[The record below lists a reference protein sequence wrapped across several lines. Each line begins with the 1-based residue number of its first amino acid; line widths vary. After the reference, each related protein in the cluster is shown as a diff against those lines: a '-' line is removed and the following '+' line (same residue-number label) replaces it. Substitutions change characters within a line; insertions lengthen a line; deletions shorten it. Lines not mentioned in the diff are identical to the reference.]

1 MNRTV
6 QRVVFKSPPKPQATR
21 VAAYG
26 RVSSGKDAML
36 HSLSA
41 QVSYYSGLIQSHE
54 GWLYVGVYTDEAITG
69 TKEQRDGFQRL
80 MEDCRAG
87 KIDLVIT
94 KSISRFARNTVTLL
108 EAVRELKLL
117 GIGILF
123 EEQNINTLTSDGEFM
138 ITILASY
145 AQEESL
151 SASENQKWRIKKN
164 FEEGMPWNGRMLGYR
179 YDHGVYKVV
188 PTEAVI
194 VKRIFAEYLSGK
206 GCVAIVNLLNN
217 EGIPSPLGG
226 KWGKTAI
233 MKILRNYAYTGNLLL
248 QRFYRN
254 NHLEKITLPNHGER
268 PMYHVEKSHEAI
280 ITIEEYTEVQ
290 HLIAL
295 RGEQFHKNGGSRNR
309 YPLSG
314 RIVCAG
320 CGQKFRRK
328 TTATGIVWICST
340 YSYQGKD
347 ACPAKAIPD
356 ETITQACKEVL
367 GVDEVTAEVLDSRLT
382 AIRADKN
389 NTLVFC
395 FKDGEEI
402 VKRWYDRSRSESWTD
417 EMREAARNRIK
428 ERVVNG

>member
-1 MNRTV
+1 MDRIV
-6 QRVVFKSPPKPQATR
+6 ERVVFETPPIPQATR

-41 QVSYYSGLIQSHE
+41 QVSYYSKLIQSHE

-80 MEDCRAG
+80 MSDCRAG

-108 EAVRELKLL
+108 EAIRELKLL
-117 GIGILF
+117 GIGVLF

-138 ITILASY
+138 LTILASY

-164 FEEGMPWNGRMLGYR
+164 FEEGMPWCGRMLGYR

-188 PTEAVI
+188 PEEAVI
-194 VKRIFAEYLSGK
+194 VKRIFASYLSGK
-206 GCVAIVNLLNN
+206 GCIAIVNMLNK

-226 KWGKTAI
+226 KWCKSAV

-254 NHLEKITLPNHGER
+254 NHLEKLTLPNHGER

-280 ITIEEYTEVQ
+280 ISIDDYTEVQ
-290 HLIAL
+290 RLIAV
-295 RGEQFHKNGGSRNR
+295 RGEKARQSGGSRNR

-314 RIVCAG
+314 KIVCAR
-320 CGQKFRRK
+320 CGKTYRRK
-328 TTATGIVWICST
+328 TTAYGVSWICST
-340 YSYQGKD
+340 YSFQGKD

-356 ETITQACKEVL
+356 ETINQVCREVL
-367 GVDEVTAEVLDSRLT
+367 GVDELTAEVLDSRLT
-382 AIRADKN
+382 AIQADKN
-389 NTLVFC
+389 NTLIFC
-395 FKDGEEI
+395 FKDGTEA
-402 VKRWYDRSRSESWTD
+402 VRQWYDRSRSESWTD
-417 EMREAARNRIK
+417 EMREAARRRRK
-428 ERVVNG
+428 EVALNG